1 MGPTGKQVFDSTP
14 GKGGLQMLAVQSTYR
29 ATLLKSLA
37 TLLLLSQASIVQAQ
51 TGSFTA
57 NGKMTAILSET
68 KMLPGDKQGHE
79 LTMVRR
85 MDSITYSDPIFGGQA
100 VVISSSDYVIG
111 PGGQHRGYF
120 AIKHPNGDTTFTA
133 YEGANKITPKAG
145 GPPDNT
151 FEGKWQY
158 VGGTGKFEGISGG
171 GTYKGMATPTGP
183 TYEFEG
189 QYNLKR

>member
-1 MGPTGKQVFDSTP
+1 
-14 GKGGLQMLAVQSTYR
+14 MLGIQSASR
-29 ATLLKSLA
+29 AILVTLLA
-37 TLLLLSQASIVQAQ
+37 TILLSSQASLAQAQ

-57 NGKMTAILSET
+57 NGKMTGLLSET

-85 MDSITYSDPIFGGQA
+85 MDSITYSDPVFGSGEA
-100 VVISSSDYVIG
+100 VVISISDYVIG
-111 PGGQHRGYF
+111 TGGQHRGYF
-120 AIKHPNGDTTFTA
+120 AIKHPNGETTFTA
-133 YEGANKITPKAG
+133 YEGANEITPKAG

-151 FEGKWQY
+151 FAGKWQCI
-158 VGGTGKFEGISGG
+158 GGTGRFDGISGG